1 MPDNIQA
8 MTQEEHLVEY
18 LRRVHTASVR
28 QIMLEA
34 GIGSPTKAV
43 SLARRNGYHIHKE
56 YRSGL
61 NRYGK
66 RVRYMVYTLE
76 AGK

>member
-1 MPDNIQA
+1 MPGSIQD
-8 MTQEEHLVEY
+8 MTQEQLLIAY
-18 LRRVHTASVR
+18 LQKVHSASVR
-28 QIMLEA
+28 QIMLEV
-34 GIGSPTKAV
+34 GIGSPTKVV
-43 SLARRNGYHIHKE
+43 SLVRRNGYHIRKE

-66 RVRYMVYTLE
+66 RTRYMVYTLE